1 MISSHN
7 QRRCW
12 RKGYLPALGQDL
24 RSCKLAVQT
33 SVAPHSAKCLC
44 PCYLRQDLSQAM
56 RMRLYP
62 FTGMRS
68 SSKPG
73 TSYSTQVMATYPAF
87 FCTQEPASYGN
98 CLSSRVSTQ
107 SSYSLQPEHPAG
119 AHLRSLV
126 RIEAASKEQTTGIA
140 NKLRICKSSGGS
152 VIHFQAVQRPKDLP
166 TPRASCL
173 SS

>member
-1 MISSHN
+1 M
-7 QRRCW
+7 
-12 RKGYLPALGQDL
+12 
-24 RSCKLAVQT
+24 QT
-33 SVAPHSAKCLC
+33 SVAPNAAKCLC
-44 PCYLRQDLSQAM
+44 LCYLHQDLSQAM
-56 RMRLYP
+56 RVQLYP

-68 SSKPG
+68 SSKPV
-73 TSYSTQVMATYPAF
+73 TSDSTQVMTTYRPF
-87 FCTQEPASYGN
+87 FWTQGPASYGEW
-98 CLSSRVSTQ
+98 LSFMVSTQ
-107 SSYSLQPEHPAG
+107 SSHSLQPEHPAG

-140 NKLRICKSSGGS
+140 EKLRICKSSGGS